1 MFRAEKSRIFP
12 LFVHFRRRA
21 AYIYAMN
28 AIFSF
33 LFLACAVWLLIL
45 DPPHFLSAL
54 LEGASKSATTCIALL
69 ATYSVWLGLM
79 QVWEDSGV
87 SRGVSRILRPIAKRL
102 FKTDDEKTLTAISM
116 NLSANVLGLAGAATP
131 YGIQAAQLLDKSQ
144 NAEYS
149 SAMLFVIN
157 ATSVQLIPT
166 SIIAVRTALKSAAP
180 ADIVLP
186 TILTTAFSTVLG
198 VFFTWLFL
206 SKDRKKSSATAQPK
220 IRHIIK
226 TRGAGIE

>member
-1 MFRAEKSRIFP
+1 
-12 LFVHFRRRA
+12 
-21 AYIYAMN
+21 
-28 AIFSF
+28 
-33 LFLACAVWLLIL
+33 
-45 DPPHFLSAL
+45 
-54 LEGASKSATTCIALL
+54 
-69 ATYSVWLGLM
+69 M

-102 FKTDDEKTLTAISM
+102 FKTDDEPTLTALSM

-131 YGIQAAQLLDKSQ
+131 YGIKAAQLLDKSSH
-144 NAEYS
+144 AEYS
-149 SAMLFVIN
+149 SAMLFVVN

-206 SKDRKKSSATAQPK
+206 SKDRKKSTATPRLK
-220 IRHIIK
+220 MRRSIETK
-226 TRGAGIE
+226 GVGI